1 MILHWLLIST
11 IVTSRNIT
19 FLQTL
24 IDLYLYL
31 FCGIYSIACLFFTG
45 DCSCQSCKKV
55 SSQRAGNIAT
65 SAPFY
70 HGTWYRVFDKCFPN
84 GQIITW
90 QKTNRISCFFFFKHS
105 RLFVVLF
112 SSSYS
117 FLHASFCD
125 QKSSAFA
132 YSFLIYSL
140 LTSM

>member
-90 QKTNRISCFFFFKHS
+90 QKTNRISWFFFFLNIPDCLLCFSLPLILSYMHLSVIKSPLPLHI
-105 RLFVVLF
+105 LF
-112 SSSYS
+112 
-117 FLHASFCD
+117 
-125 QKSSAFA
+125 
-132 YSFLIYSL
+132 
-140 LTSM
+140 